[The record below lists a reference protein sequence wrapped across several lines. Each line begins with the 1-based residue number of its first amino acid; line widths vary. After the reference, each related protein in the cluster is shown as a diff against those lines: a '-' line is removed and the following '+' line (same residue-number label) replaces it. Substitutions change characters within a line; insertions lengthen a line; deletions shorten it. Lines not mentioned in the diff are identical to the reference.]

1 MNMRMCSGSAVLR
14 CGVMVL
20 CAAATASGQSRPA
33 PRAGVDW
40 PGFRG
45 IAAAGTDDG
54 TALPVSWSVPDAKL
68 VKWKVPVAGLG
79 HSSPVVWG
87 DMVCT
92 ASAVSGTPDPQLK
105 VGLYGDIGSVLD
117 TTPHKF
123 LVMCFDKKT
132 GKLRW
137 EQVAKTGV
145 PIIKRHP
152 KSTHAS
158 STLATDGTQIIA
170 FFGSEGLYA
179 YDVKGTL
186 VWKKDF
192 GELDSGFFMAP
203 EAQWGFASS
212 PVIHNGRVI
221 VQADVQKGSFV
232 AAFDVRT
239 GKELWRTARADV
251 PTWSTPAVVN
261 MNGRDQVVVNGWK
274 HIGGY
279 DLETG
284 KEVWRMTGGGDI
296 PVPTPIVA
304 HGLVFITNAHG
315 KMAPIFAIKPTANG
329 DISLKEGETSN
340 AHIAW
345 SYQRDGGYMQT
356 PIVYGDILYVC
367 RDNGVLSA
375 FDAKT
380 GVRHYQ
386 ARLGDGR
393 TGFSA
398 SAVAAGGRLY
408 FTSEDGDVY
417 VVKAGTAY
425 ELLATNPLGEVAMA
439 TPAIS
444 EGAFLF
450 RTRGHLVSIGER

>member
-1 MNMRMCSGSAVLR
+1 MRIRMIVVMLVAAVGTLSAQPP
-14 CGVMVL
+14 
-20 CAAATASGQSRPA
+20 ASARVGI
-33 PRAGVDW
+33 DW

-45 IAAAGTDDG
+45 IAARGVDDAGS
-54 TALPVSWSVPDAKL
+54 LPLQWNVPESRM
-68 VKWKVPVAGLG
+68 VKWRVPVAGLG

-92 ASAVSGTPDPQLK
+92 TTAVSGTPDPQLK
-105 VGLYGDIGSVLD
+105 VGLYGDITSVVD
-117 TTPHKF
+117 TTEHKWI
-123 LVMCFDKKT
+123 VMCFDKHT
-132 GKLRW
+132 GKPRW
-137 EQVAKTGV
+137 ERVARAAV
-145 PIIKRHP
+145 PAVKRHP

-158 STLATDGTQIIA
+158 STLATDGRHIVA
-170 FFGSEGLYA
+170 FFGAEGLYA
-179 YDVKGTL
+179 YDVTGEL
-186 VWKKDF
+186 LWKKDF
-192 GELDSGFFMAP
+192 GLLDSGFFMAP
-203 EAQWGFASS
+203 DAQWGFASS

-239 GKELWRTARADV
+239 GKELWRTSREDV
-251 PTWSTPAVVN
+251 PTWSTPAVVS
-261 MNGRDQVVVNGWK
+261 MNGRDQVIVNGWR

-284 KEVWRMTGGGDI
+284 KAVWRMTGGGDI

-315 KMAPIFAIKPTANG
+315 KLAPIYAVKPSATG
-329 DISLKEGETSN
+329 DITLKEGETSN

-345 SYQRDGGYMQT
+345 SYLRDGGYMQT
-356 PIVYGDILYVC
+356 PLVYGDLLYVC
-367 RDNGVLSA
+367 RDNGVLSV

-398 SAVAAGGRLY
+398 SAVAAGGRIY
-408 FTSEDGDVY
+408 FTGEDGDVF
-417 VVKAGTAY
+417 VVKAGTTF
-425 ELLATNPLGEVAMA
+425 EVLATNPLGEVAMA

-444 EGAFLF
+444 EGALLF
-450 RTRGHLVSIGER
+450 RTRNHLLAVGGR